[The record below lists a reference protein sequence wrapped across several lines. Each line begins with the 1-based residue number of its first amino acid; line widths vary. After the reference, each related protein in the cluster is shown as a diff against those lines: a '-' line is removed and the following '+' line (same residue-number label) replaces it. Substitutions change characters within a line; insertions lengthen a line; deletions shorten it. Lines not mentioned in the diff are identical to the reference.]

1 MNQTGNRQLAQR
13 QQKMI
18 QTVMLQG
25 QRKRRRRDSKKEAEA
40 WRGGM
45 RAFENEKRL
54 DARVLESVLWDRLRN
69 REKPRKLKLSLVMQ
83 PC

>member
-1 MNQTGNRQLAQR
+1 MQRERRQALNQTGIRQLAQR

-25 QRKRRRRDSKKEAEA
+25 QRKRRRRDSKKGAEA

-54 DARVLESVLWDRLRN
+54 DVRVLESVL
-69 REKPRKLKLSLVMQ
+69 
-83 PC
+83 